1 MAWGVLDDYKLA
13 IVPGTTLLSKKGDLS
28 EGVAIEGNVKKA
40 GDVVLI
46 PQPSDSVNDPLNWYV
61 IVPTAETSYQ

>member
-1 MAWGVLDDYKLA
+1 MAWGILEDYKLGT
-13 IVPGTTLLSKKGDLS
+13 VPGTTLLSKKGDLS
-28 EGVAIEGNVKKA
+28 GGVALDANVKKA

-61 IVPTAETSYQ
+61 T